1 VWWRKEEKD
10 WQAIGG
16 EKIRKEKKS
25 KELPS
30 HNELS
35 EGFMLGLAQGLS
47 EDIGPV

>member
-1 VWWRKEEKD
+1 VTKKGRKGL
-10 WQAIGG
+10 ASNRRR
-16 EKIRKEKKS
+16 KIRKEKKS